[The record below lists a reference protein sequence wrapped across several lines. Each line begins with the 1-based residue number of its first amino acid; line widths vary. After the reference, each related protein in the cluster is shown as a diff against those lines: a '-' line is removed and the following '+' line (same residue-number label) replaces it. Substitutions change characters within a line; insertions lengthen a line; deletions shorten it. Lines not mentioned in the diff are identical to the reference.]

1 MIEFFVS
8 CMKCMKYLES
18 LGYSNGKNNLTMDNG
33 PSISKN
39 RFIIS
44 FILKT
49 IENNLKRGIDY
60 VIYLLS

>member
-1 MIEFFVS
+1 MYEVFR
-8 CMKCMKYLES
+8 K
-18 LGYSNGKNNLTMDNG
+18 LGYSMGKNNLTMDNVS
-33 PSISKN
+33 SISKN

>member
-1 MIEFFVS
+1 MYEVFR
-8 CMKCMKYLES
+8 K
-18 LGYSNGKNNLTMDNG
+18 LGYSMGKNNLTMDNV